1 MSAFAKWIFY
11 SLFGTMTVVLLI
23 TLISQSYSG
32 NDQRVLVKKSPR
44 TVKAVTSHY
53 SVAVD
58 QRLKP
63 WFDKA
68 QVQYPPQKI
77 SLLAFKKEQRLELWA
92 MQSSAWVLI
101 RQYNFTAS
109 SGVLGPKLKE
119 GDKQIPEGLYKI
131 SGLNPNSSYHL
142 SMKINYPNDFDLR
155 YALKEGR
162 QNPGSNI
169 FIHGRNKSIGCI
181 ALGDVAIEEL
191 FVLVATI
198 GQKDVP
204 VIVAPWDFRKKKLNT
219 LVIPVNVRKK
229 WLKGLYK
236 TIDSKLKAYPLT
248 AATPT
253 G

>member
-1 MSAFAKWIFY
+1 MSVFAKWVFY
-11 SLFGTMTVVLLI
+11 SLFGTMTVVLFIALMTQAYPGSVQDDAI
-23 TLISQSYSG
+23 
-32 NDQRVLVKKSPR
+32 KKTPR
-44 TVKAVTSHY
+44 TVKAVTNHY
-53 SVAVD
+53 SGAVGL
-58 QRLKP
+58 RLKP

-68 QVQYPPQKI
+68 KVQYPPQKI
-77 SLLAFKKEQRLELWA
+77 SLLAFKKERRLELWA
-92 MQSSAWVLI
+92 LHSSRWVLI
-101 RQYNFTAS
+101 RKYKFTAS
-109 SGVLGPKLKE
+109 SGVLGPKLQE

-131 SGLNPNSSYHL
+131 SGLNPNSAYHL

-162 QNPGSNI
+162 NNPGSNI
-169 FIHGRNKSIGCI
+169 FIHGRDKSIGCI

-198 GQKDVP
+198 GQKDVT

-219 LVIPVNVRKK
+219 LVIPSNVRKN

-248 AATPT
+248 SVKPIR
-253 G
+253 